1 MRAFYV
7 ALIVSWQANW
17 LRAQIRSDHQISSTM
32 SSDSESDREL
42 VNITH
47 RLGATRTP
55 FITACCVELIFCA
68 LMTSW
73 MSDNEHYTVFF
84 RVHEAKIGG
93 AWWGKSYE
101 MTSSEWDIFRE
112 ETSIFP
118 SIPAILG
125 YPYIT

>member
-1 MRAFYV
+1 
-7 ALIVSWQANW
+7 
-17 LRAQIRSDHQISSTM
+17 M

-101 MTSSEWDIFRE
+101 MTISEWEFIGKKHQFLHQ
-112 ETSIFP
+112 SQLFIGVP
-118 SIPAILG
+118 N
-125 YPYIT
+125 IT